1 MREQFFINISEGKE
15 EKYQFYKNLYNL
27 INNSGLQN
35 KPIFLKKNIKIK
47 KYKINAEKKNFFS
60 DFKSNATLHSK
71 LLKDIKNLNP
81 NKYYL
86 QNYNL
91 KNSLMKKSYSG
102 NNMKSNENLNFLEG
116 VNI

>member
-1 MREQFFINISEGKE
+1 M
-15 EKYQFYKNLYNL
+15 
-27 INNSGLQN
+27 
-35 KPIFLKKNIKIK
+35 
-47 KYKINAEKKNFFS
+47 NAEKKSFFS